1 MNTSLGNW
9 WIPAL
14 SAALLMAAAAFDLV
28 GVDPSKDAAPFHE
41 EVRASIEGVPYKI
54 GPWIG
59 RDVEAAPAATQLL
72 RPVKLM
78 QRRYTNPA
86 TGESFNLLIVYCG
99 DTRDMLGH
107 YPPQCY
113 PAHGWTTVDRNPASF
128 QLRGLQ
134 FPATQY
140 RFRRAGAGVDQAM
153 TIFNFFVL
161 PVGDQRLVAD
171 MTAVNR
177 ASQSRT
183 GVGLGAG
190 QIQLLFG
197 DTMDAAQRREIIDAT
212 LEALGPTLEVITDG
226 ADA

>member
-1 MNTSLGNW
+1 MNSSLGNW
-9 WIPAL
+9 WVPIL
-14 SAALLMAAAAFDLV
+14 SAALLIAAATFDLV
-28 GVDPSKDAAPFHE
+28 GVDTAPDAAEFHDD
-41 EVRASIEGVPYKI
+41 VRESIEGVPYKI

-59 RDVEAAPAATQLL
+59 RDVEAAPTATQLL

-78 QRRYTNPA
+78 QRRYADPA
-86 TGESFNLLIVYCG
+86 TGEAFNLLIVYCG

-113 PAHGWTTVDRNPASF
+113 PAHGWTPLATDPASF

-140 RFRRAGAGVDQAM
+140 RFRRAGAGVEQVM
-153 TIFNFFVL
+153 TIFNFFAL
-161 PVGDQRLVAD
+161 PVGDEQLVAD

-177 ASQSRT
+177 ASQSRA

-197 DTMDAAQRREIIDAT
+197 EGMAAAQRRQIIDAV
-212 LEALGPTLEVITDG
+212 LEALEPTLEVITDG
-226 ADA
+226 AEA